1 MPDFRHVITL
11 AYNRILLRNPDA
23 GGLQSFN
30 QAMNAGLTEAQLHE
44 VMLRSPEYAQRFPQ
58 AATRARVAHGGRAGR
73 AGNGRK
79 KSSRKSRS

>member
-23 GGLQSFN
+23 GGLESFN

-58 AATRARVAHGGRAGR
+58 ATASRARGARAR
-73 AGNGRK
+73 RGRK
-79 KSSRKSRS
+79 KSSRKSRA